1 MLLLSWHY
9 IPVVLTG
16 TCPAKE
22 LGHAVQYSKGTE
34 DIVYITTSDNQSLL
48 QFHINHLTREVDNP
62 RTIPRHGEYQ
72 KFGRLYGQGHMYC
85 EAGKVFKC
93 MDDLQKSIHTLKHL
107 AGLAN
112 KIHDPL

>member
-1 MLLLSWHY
+1 M
-9 IPVVLTG
+9 
-16 TCPAKE
+16 
-22 LGHAVQYSKGTE
+22 QYSKGTE

-93 MDDLQKSIHTLKHL
+93 MDAFLQIVTKCHKEFIIRLYGYYESEYKE
-107 AGLAN
+107 
-112 KIHDPL
+112 